1 MADYSAYGPW
11 VGDDWRAWVGVYVT
25 SNTDTS
31 VTFRVESWAW
41 SQYGTTSGYNNIRG
55 GVAYGN
61 NAWDRGSA
69 TSISQNSW
77 KKLYEKSYTI
87 NKTHVSQS
95 VKCWALAEGISG
107 TYSGSSSTATV
118 NITIG
123 AKKSYKVT
131 FNANSGSGA
140 PSAQTKWINET
151 LTLSTVKP
159 TRSGYTFLGW
169 ATSSSATS
177 ATYAAGGSYTANAA
191 ATLYAVWKLNYT
203 APKLTSPTVRR
214 CDSQGDLDD
223 EGTYAKLELGWSV
236 DTTGSGTLA
245 TNGLTVKW
253 RQRGTSSWGTAT
265 TLASGG
271 TSGSVSTVLGSGTTF
286 DIGKAYEV
294 MITAKDSHNL
304 TTSQTIVLS
313 PAYSPMEFLAGGKG
327 VSFGKPATRA
337 GLDIAMVTY
346 HGDSVVLDNN
356 KALRAY
362 DGNGVSRSLFVLD
375 ANGNLQINWGM
386 WDAAAGI
393 TYLNG
398 NTVAIRS
405 KAGTTINGYDAD
417 STAWVY
423 LAGSSSGN
431 RVRYCKRSGIVHVE
445 VWYESSAGVGTSAKT
460 LGTLPAGFRP
470 DVQVETAAFGN
481 TNNLAMLR
489 VNPGGSIVAKSMSG
503 TMNYFKGAISF
514 PV

>member
-25 SNTDTS
+25 SNTDTA
-31 VTFRVESWAW
+31 VTFRVESWVW
-41 SQYGTTSGYNNIRG
+41 SQYGTTAGYNNIRG

-77 KKLYEKSYTI
+77 KKLHEKTYTI

-118 NITIG
+118 NITVG

-131 FNANSGSGA
+131 FNANSGTGA

-169 ATSSSATS
+169 STSSSATS
-177 ATYAAGGSYTANAA
+177 ATYAAGGSYTTNAA
-191 ATLYAVWKLNYT
+191 AALYAVWKLNYT
-203 APKLTSPTVRR
+203 APKLTSTKVRR
-214 CDSQGDLDD
+214 CDSQGELDD
-223 EGTYAKLELGWSV
+223 EGTYALLELSWSV

-313 PAYSPMEFLAGGKG
+313 PAFTTMEFLAGGKG
-327 VSFGKPATRA
+327 VSFGKPATRE
-337 GLDIAMVTY
+337 GFDIAMAMYLANSKYIYAEKANGDARQVMELNTNDQLVFGYGGYNSQDVDTYVEGNNVT
-346 HGDSVVLDNN
+346 L
-356 KALRAY
+356 
-362 DGNGVSRSLFVLD
+362 VSRD
-375 ANGNLQINWGM
+375 AINFHSGSNALVNYAPT
-386 WDAAAGI
+386 D
-393 TYLNG
+393 
-398 NTVAIRS
+398 
-405 KAGTTINGYDAD
+405 
-417 STAWVY
+417 WVY
-423 LAGSSSGN
+423 LVGSSSGS
-431 RVRYCKRSGIVHVE
+431 RVRYCKRAGVVFVE
-445 VWYESSAGVGTSAKT
+445 VWYESGAGVGTSAKT

-470 DVQVETAAFGN
+470 SLQVETAAFGN
-481 TNNLAMLR
+481 ANNLAMLR